1 MASRTMPSARG
12 IALGQAGTK
21 QAAQDKGFM
30 TSNAVRIT
38 DTTLRDGH
46 QSLMATRLR
55 LEDMVDIAPTMDAA
69 GFDAMEV
76 WGGAT
81 FDTATRFLGEDPWER
96 LRTLKRLIPNT
107 PLSMLLRGQSLVGYR
122 NYADDVVDTFVAQS
136 AKAGIDIFRVFDALN
151 APENISRAAQAV
163 KREGKRLQLAICY
176 SVTEGGRLG
185 GPHYNLDYYL
195 SKAKQF
201 AEMGAD
207 SICIKDMG
215 GLLAP
220 YDAYELVSALKRT
233 VDVPLQLHSHYTSGM
248 ATMTALKAIEA
259 GIDGVDTCCA
269 PLALRTAQPA
279 IEPILFALRGSDREP
294 KVDFDK
300 VLEID
305 DYFESVLPK
314 YQRYLESARVSGI
327 DARVL
332 DHQIPGG
339 MMSNLASQLREA
351 DSLDR
356 LDEVLEEIP
365 RARKDLGYPPL
376 VTPLSQM
383 TGAQAVNNVLFGRYA
398 MVTGAV
404 KDYVAGKFGAPPG
417 EISQELR
424 GKALSG
430 IEQDTSNTT
439 ELPPELDA
447 ARDAVKHITTEMDDI
462 LTYALYPATG
472 MKFLRIKHGIDPMP
486 DEMKA
491 NESAV
496 GHQQPSASQESATS
510 ADSSPQRA
518 RSSHARSFSVYVDGE
533 RFEVEVEPHAPE
545 RRIRVAP
552 PAAPTTPETAPAP
565 TADAPET
572 PSTQEIA
579 AAPTS
584 TNEVP
589 VTAPIPGVV
598 LRYAV
603 EAGQSVSEGD
613 SIVVLEA
620 MKMENTLPA
629 PASGTVKTLVAD
641 LGATVAKD
649 AVLAVIST

>member
-1 MASRTMPSARG
+1 MA
-12 IALGQAGTK
+12 
-21 QAAQDKGFM
+21 
-30 TSNAVRIT
+30 SNAVKIT

-46 QSLMATRLR
+46 QSVMATRLR

-96 LRTLKRLIPNT
+96 LRVLKQLIPNT

-122 NYADDVVDTFVAQS
+122 NYADDVVDAFVAQS
-136 AKAGIDIFRVFDALN
+136 ADAGIDIFRVFDALN
-151 APENISRAAQAV
+151 DPANVRRAARAV
-163 KREGKRLQLAICY
+163 KAAGKHLQLAICY
-176 SVTEGGRLG
+176 SVTEDGRLG
-185 GPHYNLDYYL
+185 GPFYNLDYYL
-195 SKAKQF
+195 GKARQF

-220 YDAYELVSALKRT
+220 YDAYELVSALKGA

-248 ATMTALKAIEA
+248 ATMSALKAIEA

-294 KVDFDK
+294 SVNFDK

-305 DYFESVLPK
+305 DYFERMLPK
-314 YQRYLESARVSGI
+314 YQRYLESARVSVI

-356 LDEVLEEIP
+356 LDEVLAEIP
-365 RARKDLGYPPL
+365 RTRRDLGYPPL

-404 KDYVAGKFGAPPG
+404 QDYVAGKFGTPPG
-417 EISQELR
+417 EIAPELR
-424 GKALSG
+424 GKVLGDA
-430 IEQDTSNTT
+430 DTQSSDDSP
-439 ELPPELDA
+439 LPPEMDA
-447 ARDAVKHITTEMDDI
+447 ARDAVKHITTDMDDV
-462 LTYALYPATG
+462 LTYALYPTTG
-472 MKFLRIKHGIDPMP
+472 MKFLRIKHGLDPMP

-491 NESAV
+491 TQVPDVAR
-496 GHQQPSASQESATS
+496 Q
-510 ADSSPQRA
+510 ADSGVKPEAQPEIP
-518 RSSHARSFSVYVDGE
+518 RSRHARTFSVYVGGE
-533 RFEVEVEPHAPE
+533 RFEVEVEPHATE
-545 RRIRVAP
+545 RGMRVAP
-552 PAAPTTPETAPAP
+552 A
-565 TADAPET
+565 
-572 PSTQEIA
+572 A
-579 AAPTS
+579 AAPATPPTGASATASRPASDTQEKPSASTS
-584 TNEVP
+584 GAAGTAADEVP
-589 VTAPIPGVV
+589 VSAPIPGVV

-603 EAGQSVSEGD
+603 EVGQSVSEGD

-629 PASGTVKTLVAD
+629 PASGTVKELVAD
-641 LGATVAKD
+641 VGATVAKD
-649 AVLAVIST
+649 AVLAVISI